1 MIVLYHDTGNN
12 DKTRSI
18 THHPIDHLTDA
29 MRENQQSD
37 TGKATYNMRIS
48 TVDPVHADLND
59 IMNVKN
65 SVP

>member
-1 MIVLYHDTGNN
+1 M
-12 DKTRSI
+12 
-18 THHPIDHLTDA
+18 DHLTDA